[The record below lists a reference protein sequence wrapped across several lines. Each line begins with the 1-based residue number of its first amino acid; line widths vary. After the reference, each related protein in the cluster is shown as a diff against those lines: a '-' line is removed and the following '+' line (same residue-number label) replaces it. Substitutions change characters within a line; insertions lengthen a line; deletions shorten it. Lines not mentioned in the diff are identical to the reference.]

1 MIDTSQADKSR
12 IANQNISYYDEIAD
26 SYDEILNR
34 ENSNK
39 LVRQQVKEKFTS
51 LLQPEQCVLDFG
63 GGTGLDLEWLT
74 ANNYNI
80 IFCEPSVIMREK
92 AIQYNNTKLH
102 NNTILFLGGDKT
114 DFSTWNMS
122 PPFSQQVEGILCN
135 FGVINCIPD
144 IEFLFKNLALVTK
157 PGGHFVALFLDRSLK
172 KMWKW
177 HRRNTMRSLVFGSQ
191 FIMYVHHKE
200 HKQTVFVH
208 SVKEI
213 KKAAASSFDYGSHK
227 SLAESGFTLIHLIRK

>member
-1 MIDTSQADKSR
+1 MIDISQADKSR
-12 IANQNISYYDEIAD
+12 IASQNISYYDEIAN

-39 LVRQQVKEKFTS
+39 LVRQEVKEKFTS
-51 LLQPEQCVLDFG
+51 LLQPEQWVLDFG

-74 ANNYNI
+74 ANKYNI
-80 IFCEPSVIMREK
+80 LFCEPSVIMREK
-92 AIQYNNTKLH
+92 AVQYNNTKLH
-102 NNTILFLGGDKT
+102 DDAILFLGGDKT
-114 DFSTWNMS
+114 DFSAWHLYL
-122 PPFSQQVEGILCN
+122 PFSQQVDGILCN
-135 FGVINCIPD
+135 FGVINCIPNID
-144 IEFLFKNLALVTK
+144 FLFKNLALVIK

-177 HRRNTMRSLVFGSQ
+177 HRRNTVRSVVFGSP

-213 KKAAASSFDYGSHK
+213 KKAAASSFVYASPKNLG
-227 SLAESGFTLIHLIRK
+227 ESGFILIHLIRK